1 MRLYSWDPVT
11 LGLLGQP
18 FGEGGYLIAGPA
30 DEMYGA
36 TPRHPKAPY
45 FPSPRSFLGHS
56 QILIF
61 VPTFK

>member
-30 DEMYGA
+30 DEMYMGQLLGI
-36 TPRHPKAPY
+36 PKHPISLPPEA
-45 FPSPRSFLGHS
+45 S
-56 QILIF
+56 
-61 VPTFK
+61 